1 MWRSLCYLGAFE
13 ISSMTLS
20 LVLGLVVIAGAQSVS
35 PPSGAAVVARTDPSA
50 DAAPVSML
58 PGYTI
63 GPDDRLTIT
72 FWRNT
77 ELSAEVVVRPDGR
90 ISLPLLNDID
100 AAGLTPEQLRARL
113 IDSAR
118 QFVEDATATVVVTEI
133 RSRRVFIA
141 GNVEKAGAYPLN
153 SATTVLQLIA
163 TAGGLREF
171 VSGRNIVIVRGS
183 GSNQTRFKFN
193 YQDVIDG
200 KHLDQ
205 NLVLQP
211 GDTVIVP

>member
-1 MWRSLCYLGAFE
+1 MM
-13 ISSMTLS
+13 ISGLF
-20 LVLGLVVIAGAQSVS
+20 VLGLTAFLLAPPLQDVPGPDRPSAAARDTVVS
-35 PPSGAAVVARTDPSA
+35 PP
-50 DAAPVSML
+50 

-63 GPDDRLTIT
+63 GPDDRLAIT

-90 ISLPLLNDID
+90 ISLPLLNDVE

-113 IDSAR
+113 IERAR
-118 QFVEDATATVVVTEI
+118 DFVEDANATVVVAEI

-141 GNVEKAGAYPLN
+141 GNVEKPGAYPLN
-153 SATTVLQLIA
+153 GPTTVLQLIA

-171 VSGRNIVIVRGS
+171 VSGKDIAIVRGADV
-183 GSNQTRFKFN
+183 NQTRFTFN
-193 YQDVIDG
+193 YREVVAG
-200 KHLDQ
+200 KRLAQ